1 MRTGMNDSFLP
12 GYSQPF
18 KYPRRQSGCPD
29 RQIKHFSDRCPDSSL
44 VRPYISIHDI
54 FGTYPSLFICRTSQ
68 KRKRRT
74 PTYRM
79 GKFDRI
85 SYGIDIRMGSLQ
97 IFIHP
102 NTTGFPDLQSGL
114 FSQTVIGTH
123 ADRQYDQIGL

>member
-1 MRTGMNDSFLP
+1 MLIVLVAGLCGITTVSYTHLTGMNDSFLP

-79 GKFDRI
+79 GEFDRI
-85 SYGIDIRMGSLQ
+85 SYEMCIRDRLMPDTLFRGS
-97 IFIHP
+97 
-102 NTTGFPDLQSGL
+102 
-114 FSQTVIGTH
+114 
-123 ADRQYDQIGL
+123 A